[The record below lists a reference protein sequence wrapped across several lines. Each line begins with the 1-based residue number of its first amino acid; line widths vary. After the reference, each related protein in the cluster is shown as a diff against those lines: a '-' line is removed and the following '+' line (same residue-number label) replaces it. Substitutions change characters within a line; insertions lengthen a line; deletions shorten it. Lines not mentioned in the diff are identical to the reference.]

1 MSKKIVVQH
10 DWYGCETGCCGTAF
24 VFFDDDVEFDR
35 DWEFE
40 HFTKEEA
47 HGEATTKRATRGDE
61 WNDVPIELG
70 ELRCFDEQTAE

>member
-10 DWYGCETGCCGTAF
+10 DWYGCDTGCCGTAF
-24 VFFDDDVEFDR
+24 VFKDDEIEMHR

-47 HGEATTKRATRGDE
+47 RCDAATKRAKRGDE
-61 WNDVPIELG
+61 WSDAEIELG
-70 ELRCFDEQTAE
+70 ELRCFDDP